1 MATDKNRIQN
11 YKAYIKADG
20 KPPIDLYLPENFNLN
35 VRSQYDTPFAQG
47 LPSSILPDK
56 LGKAVTGASNL
67 TGISTAPQ
75 AATAQIWQGSAP
87 IEFQIPFILVAERSA
102 RADVLNKIREL
113 MKLVMPSK
121 TNGFLTSPGP
131 KIEGISE
138 LFKAESYSNKP
149 QLKDNI
155 SLHIGRFIYYKSV
168 VITDVDSTYDT
179 KMDVEGIPI
188 RAVVNV
194 SFKTFFTPVKEDLDE
209 IFGGGPQSF

>member
-1 MATDKNRIQN
+1 MATTVQN

-20 KPPIDLYLPENFNLN
+20 LPPIDLYLPESFNLN

-56 LGKAVTGASNL
+56 LGKIVSGYSAA

-87 IEFQIPFILVAERSA
+87 IEFQLPFILIADTSA
-102 RADVLNKIREL
+102 RTDVLNKIRDL

-131 KIEGISE
+131 KIEGFSE
-138 LFKAESYSNKP
+138 FFRPESYSDKP
-149 QLKDNI
+149 KLKDNI

-179 KMDVEGIPI
+179 KMDAEGLPI
-188 RAVVNV
+188 RAVVNI

-209 IFGGGPQSF
+209 IFGGGPGSF